1 MMANQRATVTC
12 PDCDLSETFSKLRAA
27 RSRIEDHR
35 TETGH
40 AATWELHRLDA
51 GVERAGD
58 EAGVCGREGCGDEE
72 SPLFRDDV

>member
-1 MMANQRATVTC
+1 MTDQRATVTC
-12 PDCDLSETFSKLRAA
+12 PDCDLHEAFRKLGAA
-27 RSRIEDHR
+27 RERIEEHR

-40 AATWELHRLDA
+40 EAIWDLGRLDA

-58 EAGVCGREGCGDEE
+58 EAGVCGRPECTDE